1 MTRFALALFFLVP
14 PLPAAWLAGAAAVS
28 ITPDEPVWMA
38 GYAFRDR
45 SSESVRQPIH
55 AKALALRDAATGVTS
70 VLVTLDLVGIRR
82 TMAEAIATR
91 VTARHGIPRE
101 RILFNASHT
110 HSGPLTGEAATS
122 YRYRMGDQPGR
133 HLAAIGRYTQALPA
147 KIEQSIERAIASLA
161 PATLHFEQ
169 GFAGFAVNRRRVGHR
184 EFPGPV
190 DHDVPVLAV
199 KGADG
204 TLRAVLFGYACH
216 STVMADYAISGD
228 YPGYA
233 QAALEKRHPGAVA
246 LFLQGA
252 GADQN
257 PLPRRKVE
265 HLERYGATLADAVDE
280 VLAGKLRAVAGPLRA
295 AIEFPELQFA
305 KPPSREQYRA
315 RLSSKDEIERLHAR
329 RMLDTLDRDGH
340 LHDTVLYPI
349 QAWRFGDA
357 FTLLA
362 LAGELVVDYSLR
374 FKQQYGWERTWVA
387 GYANDVFGY
396 IPSARVLKEG
406 GYEGGEAFR
415 FSAFPGAFAGDVED
429 RVVAGVDRVMRAV
442 ER

>member
-1 MTRFALALFFLVP
+1 MRVALPVYLLALASVV
-14 PLPAAWLAGAAAVS
+14 PAAWQAGAASVL

-38 GYAFRDR
+38 GYAFRDKP
-45 SSESVRQPIH
+45 SASIRQPIH
-55 AKALALRDAATGVTS
+55 AKALALRESGVIS

-82 TMAEAIATR
+82 TMAEAIAVR
-91 VTARHGIPRE
+91 VAERHKIPRQ

-110 HSGPLTGEAATS
+110 HSAPLTGEAVTS
-122 YRYRMGDQPGR
+122 YRYRMGADAAGY
-133 HLAAIGRYTQALPA
+133 LAAVDRYTKALPA
-147 KIEQSIERAIASLA
+147 KIEQAIDEAIAGLA
-161 PATLHFEQ
+161 PATLHFDQ
-169 GFAGFAVNRRRVGHR
+169 GYAGFAVNRRRVGHR

-199 KGADG
+199 KSADG
-204 TLRAVLFGYACH
+204 ALRAVLFGYACH
-216 STVMADYAISGD
+216 STVMGDYAISGD

-233 QAALEKRHPGAVA
+233 QAALEQRHPGTVA

-265 HLERYGATLADAVDE
+265 HLQRYGDTLADAVDE
-280 VLAGKLRAVAGPLRA
+280 VLAGKMRLVAGPLTA
-295 AIEFPELQFA
+295 ALEFTELQFA
-305 KPPSREQYRA
+305 TPPTRQQYEA
-315 RLSSKDEIERLHAR
+315 RLQSKDEIERLHAR
-329 RMLDTLDRDGH
+329 RMMDTLDRDGRIN
-340 LHDTVLYPI
+340 DKVLCPI

-374 FKQQYGWERTWVA
+374 FKAQYGWDRTWVA
-387 GYANDVFGY
+387 GYSNDVFGY
-396 IPSARVLKEG
+396 IPSARVLREG

-415 FSAFPGAFAGDVED
+415 FSAFPGAFAADVED
-429 RVVAGVDRVMRAV
+429 RVTAGVERVMRQP
-442 ER
+442 RD